1 MGATPGSP
9 RAVVH
14 INYDATRIM
23 SEDAHGRFL
32 FFNYVQ
38 EKGMSDDVYSAVRAR
53 SEASNFI
60 TEMEPAAT

>member
-9 RAVVH
+9 RAVVR

-23 SEDAHGRFL
+23 SEDAHGRIL
-32 FFNYVQ
+32 FFNHIQ
-38 EKGMSDDVYSAVRAR
+38 EKGMSDDVYSAIRA

-60 TEMEPAAT
+60 TEMKPAAT